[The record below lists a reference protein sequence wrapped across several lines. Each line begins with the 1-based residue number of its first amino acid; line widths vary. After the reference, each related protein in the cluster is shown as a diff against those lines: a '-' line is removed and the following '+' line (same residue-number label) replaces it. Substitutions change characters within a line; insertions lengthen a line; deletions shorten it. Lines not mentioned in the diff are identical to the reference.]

1 MAGIVD
7 TFREL
12 HRLHRLIRDLK
23 SEMEKGPRL
32 LQQQQ
37 AKLKRAETA
46 VQENHDAIK
55 QLKVSAHDKE
65 VSLKA
70 AHQQIAK
77 YEKQRETAASKKELD
92 AFEHEIAHNRQE
104 CGKLEEEIFAIL
116 TEIEE
121 RTAKGPELDKAMA
134 QCKQE
139 LAGFEQEETQ
149 RQERL
154 KGELQRA
161 QAELIGLEKT
171 IPLDIRSLYDRL
183 IASHGADG
191 LAAVRDRTCSN
202 CYGSITLQ
210 HQREL
215 DAGRFFTCKN
225 CGRILYI

>member
-12 HRLHRLIRDLK
+12 HRLHRLVRDLQ

-32 LQQQQ
+32 LRQQQMRLQ
-37 AKLKRAETA
+37 RAEDA
-46 VQENHDAIK
+46 VKENQDTIK
-55 QLKVSAHDKE
+55 QLKVSTHEKE

-104 CGKLEEEIFAIL
+104 CGKLEDEIFAIM
-116 TEIEE
+116 TEIDE
-121 RTAKGPELDKAMA
+121 RTAKGPELDKVVA
-134 QCKQE
+134 QAKQE
-139 LAGFEQEETQ
+139 VAGFEQEEKQ

-154 KGELQRA
+154 SGELRRA
-161 QAELIGLEKT
+161 TDERAALEKT
-171 IPLDIRSLYDRL
+171 LPSDIRPLYDRL
-183 IASHGADG
+183 INSYGPDG
-191 LAAVRDRTCSN
+191 LAAVKDRTCSN

-225 CGRILYI
+225 CGRILYV